1 MWFQF
6 RPGPFGD
13 MSVITGAVQT
23 GPKGYLSL
31 TDNIF
36 SNAKVF
42 DYKEEFVAYPR
53 LLNDPMESNGG
64 LDPDEDIIGSLT
76 DWNDDEHNYPDYPT
90 KCDDWDDDEK
100 ECGCG
105 EDGVDPP
112 VEPGV

>member
-1 MWFQF
+1 
-6 RPGPFGD
+6 